1 MHGETVKYV
10 ITEVELYCMW
20 RTYRMLVFIV
30 YGYDENELGVGF
42 ELRGFLYYHITFV
55 ACLFIWFW

>member
-1 MHGETVKYV
+1 
-10 ITEVELYCMW
+10 
-20 RTYRMLVFIV
+20 MLVFIV

-55 ACLFIWFW
+55 ACLFIWF